1 MKATFTV
8 FFEAPFWKGIYE
20 REEQNKISVAIV
32 VFGVEPKDIEVMQ
45 FLNTHFQSLR
55 FTKLLETQQKTK
67 VIQNSLLKINIC
79 SIFNAYEVS

>member
-32 VFGVEPKDIEVMQ
+32 VFGVEPKDIEVIIV
-45 FLNTHFQSLR
+45 NH
-55 FTKLLETQQKTK
+55 QQT
-67 VIQNSLLKINIC
+67 IQTELKQKIG
-79 SIFNAYEVS
+79 